1 MRIIETLLLLWQVAI
16 ARALHT
22 VPHFLLHGYAALW
35 SDNEESAP
43 ARVSDRGVPSTLPT
57 GVRSIGGARR
67 RSAHGPGWSARVL

>member
-1 MRIIETLLLLWQVAI
+1 MRIIETVLLRWQVAI
-16 ARALHT
+16 VLLCLT

-43 ARVSDRGVPSTLPT
+43 AGVSDPGATSVLST

-67 RSAHGPGWSARVL
+67 RSAHAPGRSARVL